1 MSSEFSFDVELWFR
15 PLESKGLE
23 SGLFVINRNAMAG
36 QLFLPFARN
45 YVRCLN
51 FVDLRLVLL

>member
-1 MSSEFSFDVELWFR
+1 MSSEFSFDVELLFR

-23 SGLFVINRNAMAG
+23 SGLFVINRNAMAS
-36 QLFLPFARN
+36 QLFLPSVRN
-45 YVRCLN
+45 YVGCLN